1 MVQTEKRLASS
12 ENLERI
18 QELKARR
25 DRIQERL
32 IEAGAILFKAKEE
45 RDDLLLALYGV
56 DHQIELLEEGQM
68 PFEWEEE

>member
-1 MVQTEKRLASS
+1 MVQTEKRLAAS

>member
-18 QELKARR
+18 QELTARR

>member
-32 IEAGAILFKAKEE
+32 IEAGAALFKAKEE

>member
-1 MVQTEKRLASS
+1 MVQTEKRLAAS

-18 QELKARR
+18 QELTARR

-32 IEAGAILFKAKEE
+32 IEAGAALFKAKEE